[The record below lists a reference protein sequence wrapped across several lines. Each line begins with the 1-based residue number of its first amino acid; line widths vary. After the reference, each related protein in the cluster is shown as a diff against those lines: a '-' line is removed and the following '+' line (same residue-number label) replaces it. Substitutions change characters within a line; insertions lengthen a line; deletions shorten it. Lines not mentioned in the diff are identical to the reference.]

1 MQIETLSPV
10 TQKRVLRFVQHLA
23 EAFRRIQ
30 ADAKAREQN
39 QPVVDQQNAAQG
51 DRNEI

>member
-10 TQKRVLRFVQHLA
+10 TQKRVLRFVQDLA

-30 ADAKAREQN
+30 AEAKAREEN
-39 QPVVDQQNAAQG
+39 QPTVKP
-51 DRNEI
+51 EESHESKI